1 MKALILSGGTGSRLR
16 PLTYTNAKQLL
27 PLANKPILFYII
39 EKILNAGIND
49 IGIIVG
55 NTSEEIKS
63 AVGNGRRWGAK
74 ITYIYQPIPLG
85 LAHAVKTASSFIGD
99 SDFLMI
105 LGDNIFEMELNSLIY
120 NFYRSKSNSS
130 ILLHKVLDPSQYG
143 VAVVEKDRIVKL
155 VEKPKEFISDL
166 IITGV
171 YVFDKSIFSAILN
184 TKMSKR
190 GELEI
195 TDAIQKQMDL
205 GGKVSYELIKG
216 WWKDAGKLQDILE
229 ANRLILD
236 DIEHSVNTSPRED
249 SIYSGKLQIGKNVSI
264 KNSIITGPVTI
275 ADDVNIENCFIGPY
289 TCISQGVSI
298 VNCEIENCIILENS
312 SLLDVDKRIS
322 NSLIGKS
329 VLIRGAKRRPYTNSF
344 LIGDNSEIQL

>member
-39 EKILNAGIND
+39 EKIVDAGIND

-55 NTSEEIKS
+55 DTGEEIKS
-63 AVGNGRRWGAK
+63 KVGYGRKWGAN

-105 LGDNIFEMELNSLIY
+105 LGDNIFEMNLNSLVY
-120 NFYRSKSNSS
+120 NFYKSKSNSS

-143 VAVVEKDRIVKL
+143 VAVVEKGQIVKL
-155 VEKPKEFISDL
+155 VEKPKEFVSPF

-171 YVFDKSIFSAILN
+171 YIFDKSIFNAISN
-184 TKMSKR
+184 TKVSKR

-195 TDAIQKQMDL
+195 TDAIQKQLDL

-236 DIEHSVNTSPRED
+236 DIRSSVNTPTNEN
-249 SIYSGKLQIGKNVSI
+249 SIYSGKLQMGKNVLI
-264 KNSIITGPVTI
+264 ENSIITGPTTI
-275 ADDVNIENCFIGPY
+275 ADDVSIKNCFIGPY
-289 TCISQGVSI
+289 TCIGQGVNI

-312 SLLDVDKRIS
+312 SLLDIDKRIS

-329 VLIRGAKRRPYTNSF
+329 VLIRGAQRRPYTNSF

>member
-39 EKILNAGIND
+39 EKIVDAGIND

-55 NTSEEIKS
+55 DTGEEIKS
-63 AVGNGRRWGAK
+63 KVGYGRKWGAN

-105 LGDNIFEMELNSLIY
+105 LGDNIFEMNLNSLVY
-120 NFYRSKSNSS
+120 NFYKSKSNSS

-143 VAVVEKDRIVKL
+143 VAVVEDDKIVKL
-155 VEKPKEFISDL
+155 VEKPKEFVSPF

-171 YVFDKSIFSAILN
+171 YIFDKSIFNAISN
-184 TKMSKR
+184 TKVSKR

-195 TDAIQKQMDL
+195 TDAIQKQLDL

-236 DIEHSVNTSPRED
+236 DIRSSVNTPTNEN
-249 SIYSGKLQIGKNVSI
+249 SIYSGKLQMGKNVLI
-264 KNSIITGPVTI
+264 ENSIITGPTTI
-275 ADDVNIENCFIGPY
+275 ADDVSIKNCFIGPY
-289 TCISQGVSI
+289 TCIGQGVNI

-312 SLLDVDKRIS
+312 SLLDIDKRIS

-329 VLIRGAKRRPYTNSF
+329 VLIRGAQRRPYTNSF

>member
-39 EKILNAGIND
+39 EKIVDAGIND

-55 NTSEEIKS
+55 DTGEEIKS
-63 AVGNGRRWGAK
+63 KVGYGRKWGAN

-105 LGDNIFEMELNSLIY
+105 LGDNIFKMNLNSLVY
-120 NFYRSKSNSS
+120 NFYKSKSNSS

-143 VAVVEKDRIVKL
+143 VAVVEGDKIVKL
-155 VEKPKEFISDL
+155 VEKPKEFVSPF

-171 YVFDKSIFSAILN
+171 YIFDKSIFNAISN
-184 TKMSKR
+184 TKVSKR

-195 TDAIQKQMDL
+195 TDAIQKQLDL

-216 WWKDAGKLQDILE
+216 WWKDAGRLQDILE

-236 DIEHSVNTSPRED
+236 DIRSSVNTPTNEN
-249 SIYSGKLQIGKNVSI
+249 SIYSGKLQMGKNVLI
-264 KNSIITGPVTI
+264 ENSIITGPTTI
-275 ADDVNIENCFIGPY
+275 ADDVSIKNCFIGPY
-289 TCISQGVSI
+289 TCIGQGVNI

-312 SLLDVDKRIS
+312 SLLDIDKRIS

-329 VLIRGAKRRPYTNSF
+329 VLIRGAQRRPYTNSF

>member
-39 EKILNAGIND
+39 EKIVDAGIND

-55 NTSEEIKS
+55 DTGEEIKS
-63 AVGNGRRWGAK
+63 KVGYGRKWGAN

-105 LGDNIFEMELNSLIY
+105 LGDNIFKMNLNSLVY
-120 NFYRSKSNSS
+120 NFYKSKSNSS

-143 VAVVEKDRIVKL
+143 VAVVEKGQIVKL
-155 VEKPKEFISDL
+155 VEKPKEFVSPF

-171 YVFDKSIFSAILN
+171 YIFDKSIFNAISN
-184 TKMSKR
+184 TKVSKR

-195 TDAIQKQMDL
+195 TDAIQKQLDL

-236 DIEHSVNTSPRED
+236 DIRSSVNTPTNEN
-249 SIYSGKLQIGKNVSI
+249 SIYSGKLQMGKNVLI
-264 KNSIITGPVTI
+264 ENSIITGPTTI
-275 ADDVNIENCFIGPY
+275 ADDVSIKNCFIGPY
-289 TCISQGVSI
+289 TCIGQGVNI

-312 SLLDVDKRIS
+312 SLLDIDKRIS

-329 VLIRGAKRRPYTNSF
+329 VLIRGAQRRPYTNSF

>member
-39 EKILNAGIND
+39 EKIVDAGIND

-55 NTSEEIKS
+55 DTGEEIKS
-63 AVGNGRRWGAK
+63 KVGYGRKWGAN

-105 LGDNIFEMELNSLIY
+105 LGDNIFKMNLNSLVY
-120 NFYRSKSNSS
+120 NFYKSKSNSS

-143 VAVVEKDRIVKL
+143 VAVVEKGQIVKL
-155 VEKPKEFISDL
+155 VEKPKEFVSPF

-171 YVFDKSIFSAILN
+171 YIFDKSIFNAISN
-184 TKMSKR
+184 TKVSKR

-195 TDAIQKQMDL
+195 TDAIQKQLDL

-216 WWKDAGKLQDILE
+216 WWKDAGRLQDILE

-236 DIEHSVNTSPRED
+236 DIRSSVNTPTNEN
-249 SIYSGKLQIGKNVSI
+249 SIYSGKLQMGKNVLI
-264 KNSIITGPVTI
+264 ENSIITGPTTI
-275 ADDVNIENCFIGPY
+275 ADDVSIKNCFIGPY
-289 TCISQGVSI
+289 TCIGQGVNI

-312 SLLDVDKRIS
+312 SLLDIDKRIS

-329 VLIRGAKRRPYTNSF
+329 VLIRGAQRRPYTNSF